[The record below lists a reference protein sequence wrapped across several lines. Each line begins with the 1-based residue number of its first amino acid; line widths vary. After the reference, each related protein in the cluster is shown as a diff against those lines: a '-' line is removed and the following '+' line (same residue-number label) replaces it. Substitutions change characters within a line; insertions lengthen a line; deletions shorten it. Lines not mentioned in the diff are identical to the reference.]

1 MAKLTLN
8 ASPEIIEQAKRLAAA
23 NGTSVS
29 ALFSRLIKALTQETA
44 QGESLGK
51 LTRQAAGTIQL
62 DEQSEKDVLAES
74 LRDKYALKN

>member
-8 ASPEIIEQAKRLAAA
+8 ANPEIIELAKRLAAA

-29 ALFSRLIKALTQETA
+29 ALFSRLIKALTQETS

-51 LTRQAAGTIQL
+51 ITRQAAGTIQL
-62 DEQSEKDVLAES
+62 DEQSEKDVLADA
-74 LRDKYALKN
+74 LRDNYALKK